1 MCLSVPCY
9 NFCCANE
16 GTIAIWWPYVHMFA
30 TLAFT
35 LPAFLHLPSVK
46 CILTLWCIRRVG
58 QNHIYIYIY
67 IYGVYTVSL
76 GRGITK
82 YTVLYGVYIHIRCI
96 YTVLYGVYICIY
108 IYTILAN
115 PKYTSY
121 DLGYLKPLHAASL
134 QVVLQTWPLKPLP
147 RCLPKI
153 CYADMAITA
162 LPTLPP

>member
-1 MCLSVPCY
+1 
-9 NFCCANE
+9 
-16 GTIAIWWPYVHMFA
+16 MFA

-67 IYGVYTVSL
+67 IRCIYGIF
-76 GRGITK
+76 GQGNHQI
-82 YTVLYGVYIHIRCI
+82 YGLIRCI
-96 YTVLYGVYICIY
+96 YTYTVYIYGLIRCIYICIY